1 MAGASPAE
9 AIVVRNLWQVFPR
22 KEGISISS
30 ADVMDEQRVREMDE
44 SDDTVVAMKDVCL
57 TVYEGETFII
67 MGLSGSG
74 KSTLIRCLLRLV
86 EPTSGEVCILGHN
99 VTAMGKRELVQFRR
113 EKISIDRK
121 SVV

>member
-1 MAGASPAE
+1 
-9 AIVVRNLWQVFPR
+9 FPR

-74 KSTLIRCLLRLV
+74 
-86 EPTSGEVCILGHN
+86 
-99 VTAMGKRELVQFRR
+99 
-113 EKISIDRK
+113 
-121 SVV
+121 